1 MKLFGEKQW
10 DIDRI
15 WRFILG
21 AIVIF
26 VLYAVLSTLRGVLL
40 PFGIA
45 FVLAYLLSPVVDF
58 LTRHRWNRTIAVLAT
73 LLVLFGLI
81 TVVLW
86 LTIPR
91 FVNELAGISTQLAD
105 YIRQSY
111 DFIFEQISGTDSAG
125 ENEILNAIVDQ
136 LKSSDISDYIQS
148 AVFGIFSGIISIGYY
163 LISFAIIPIA
173 AFFFLSDFQRIR
185 DRWRLH
191 IPKQIR
197 EKAIPFV
204 VEVNGIMSAF
214 FRGQFV
220 IVIIL
225 SILFSIGFSI
235 VGVPIAI
242 ILGIT
247 IGFLNLIPYFG
258 TLVGIVPLVLLT
270 LGKSLQLGENP
281 LNRLVGVAIV
291 MVVVQAIQDWVLTP
305 KIMRNR
311 VGLRPI
317 TILMSAVIWGT
328 LLGFTGLLI
337 AIPLSAIGKVYF
349 HRYFLVEEEI
359 KETGQENRTATSEKN
374 SADG

>member
-1 MKLFGEKQW
+1 MKLFGEKEW

-21 AIVIF
+21 AIVVF

-58 LTRHRWNRTIAVLAT
+58 LTRHRWNRAIAVLAT
-73 LLVLFGLI
+73 LFVLFGLI
-81 TVVLW
+81 TAVLW

-91 FVNELAGISTQLAD
+91 FVDEIAGISTQLAD

-111 DFIFEQISGTDSAG
+111 DFIFKEISGTDSGG
-125 ENEILNAIVDQ
+125 ENEILNAIVDE
-136 LKSSDISDYIQS
+136 LKSSDISEYIQS
-148 AVFGIFSGIISIGYY
+148 AVFGVFTGIISIGYY
-163 LISFAIIPIA
+163 LIAFAIIPIA

-185 DRWRLH
+185 DRWKLH
-191 IPKQIR
+191 IPIQIR
-197 EKAIPFV
+197 EKAVPFA
-204 VEVNGIMSAF
+204 VEVNGIISAF
-214 FRGQFV
+214 FRGQLL
-220 IVIIL
+220 IVLIL
-225 SILFSIGFSI
+225 SVLFSIGFSI
-235 VGVPIAI
+235 VGVPLAI
-242 ILGIT
+242 ILGVT

-258 TLVGIVPLVLLT
+258 TLVGIIPLVLLT

-281 LNRLVGVAIV
+281 LNRLIGAAIV
-291 MVVVQAIQDWVLTP
+291 MIVVQAIQDWALTP
-305 KIMRNR
+305 KIMKDR

-328 LLGFTGLLI
+328 LLGFTGLLL

-349 HRYFLVEEEI
+349 HRYFLVKEEI
-359 KETGQENRTATSEKN
+359 EDRDKEDSAITSQKN
-374 SADG
+374 DTDG